1 MVATLTQQKKPRALR
16 EGSRIAVVS
25 PSSPVT
31 PEKLELGL
39 KKLEGLRFE
48 FEVFPS
54 ALHEIDYLAGKDEDR
69 AADLMRA
76 FQDPAYD
83 GVYCTRGGYGAA
95 RLLPMLDFDAMAES
109 KKAFIGFSDITTL
122 HIPLNRRGLVT
133 FYGPMALSFAYDRSD
148 WVLPSF
154 GAAISGSDP
163 VPPDTPAG
171 NTLVS
176 GSAEGVVT
184 GGCLCLITDSLGTPE
199 SIDLE
204 GKIVLIEDVDE
215 APHRVDA
222 MLTHLLNAGQLQ
234 KAAGIVIS
242 EMTNTD
248 QKEDITIGMR
258 SWRDIVK
265 DRIIP
270 LGKPAIV
277 DFPFGHIKGM
287 LTLPLG
293 IRARLD
299 ADQGTL
305 TYLESACEG

>member
-25 PSSPVT
+25 PSSPVA
-31 PEKLELGL
+31 PEKLDQGL
-39 KKLEGLRFE
+39 KKLVGLGLDFE
-48 FEVFPS
+48 IFPS
-54 ALHEIDYLAGKDEDR
+54 ALDELDYLAGNDEDR
-69 AADLMRA
+69 ARDLMRA
-76 FQDPAYD
+76 FRDPAYD

-95 RLLPMLDFDAMAES
+95 RLFPLLDFDLMAET
-109 KKAFIGFSDITTL
+109 KKSFIGFSDITTL

-133 FYGPMALSFAYDRSD
+133 YYGPMALSFAYDRSD

-154 GAAISGSDP
+154 VSAITGGDP
-163 VPPDTPAG
+163 VAPGSPNG
-171 NTLVS
+171 STLVS

-248 QKEDITIGMR
+248 EKEDTTIGMR
-258 SWRDIVK
+258 SWREIVK

-277 DFPFGHIKGM
+277 NYPFGHIKGM